1 MDLSFE
7 HPGEYLSV
15 RRVGADTVTVVDR
28 DFHKSLLLTPEKVV
42 EDWPVTDAKQLTLAD
57 VALIAELKPELVIIG
72 TAERQVS
79 PPPDVM
85 AGFLRQGIGVEAMT
99 NGSAARTY
107 SLLAGEGR
115 KGGAAGVLPWGGL
128 PWALPSSGA
137 GGTE

>member
-7 HPGEYLSV
+7 HPGEYLFV
-15 RRVGADTVTVVDR
+15 RRVGANTVTIVDR

-57 VALIAELKPELVIIG
+57 VALIADLKPELVIIG
-72 TAERQVS
+72 TGERQVF
-79 PPPDVM
+79 PPAEVM

-115 KGGAAGVLPWGGL
+115 KVLAAFILPQG
-128 PWALPSSGA
+128 
-137 GGTE
+137 